1 MPSHQLPKRMY
12 LKHGRYYLVRDNKWH
27 SLSRDYHEALAEY
40 ARLMSQPSD
49 DGMAA
54 VIDRALLEIAEDVG
68 PKTLRCYRSL
78 AAKLKK
84 SFVEFTPD
92 QVKALHVAQLL
103 DHYGKQPATANALR
117 NVLIR
122 VFDRAILWGLVES
135 NPARAIRP
143 AKEKKRDR
151 YLTDAEFSA
160 IRAKATPTLQCLM
173 DVLYLTGQR
182 IGDIL
187 ALPLKDTSEDGIY
200 FKQQKT
206 GNRLTVAMTP
216 DLADAVKKAKELH
229 QCVRG
234 LTLFHTRQGKP
245 FSYNTVRTL
254 WDRAC
259 SYAGIEDAHIHDIRA
274 KSATDAKAQGQDS
287 KALLGHAS
295 ESAHARYLR
304 SKEIPVAQPVRM
316 KK

>member
-1 MPSHQLPKRMY
+1 MPKLPTRMY

-49 DGMAA
+49 GGMAA
-54 VIDRALLEIAEDVG
+54 VIDRAMLEIAEDVG
-68 PKTLRCYRSL
+68 PKTIRCYRSL
-78 AAKLKK
+78 ATNLKK
-84 SFVEFTPD
+84 GFSDYYPKEVTP
-92 QVKALHVAQLL
+92 QVVAGMM
-103 DHYGKQPATANALR
+103 DHFRKRPATANALR

-160 IRAKATPTLQCLM
+160 IREKATPTLQAMM
-173 DVLYLTGQR
+173 DMLYLTGQR

-187 ALPLKDTSEDGIY
+187 ALRLADISEDGIY

-216 DLADAVKKAKELH
+216 DLADAVKRAKELH

-245 FSYNTVRTL
+245 FSYNTIRTL

-259 SYAGIEDAHIHDIRA
+259 TYAGIEDAHIHDIRA
-274 KSATDAKAQGQDS
+274 KAATDCKAQGQDS
-287 KALLGHAS
+287 KALLGHVS
-295 ESAHARYLR
+295 ESAHTRYLR
-304 SKEIPVAQPVRM
+304 SKEIPIAQPVRLR
-316 KK
+316 KN